1 MTYLVKTM
9 SETLE
14 FFYDEKRGICYR
26 NEYSDTVHL
35 LTDEAE
41 GEMDVCC
48 EENLHLVCQSKKG
61 ELLYFCYRMGQW
73 HRRVLLN
80 SKREEPCFFN
90 LRLWGEKKGIRLFYG
105 LEHQGE
111 NLLVCQPL
119 DGTPQPLAKISEKR
133 FLLRK
138 DSAGCLYLIYR
149 QGEESFFQCYRYGNW
164 TNAKS
169 LGRGRISDA
178 LFTRPQTAHLAITEH
193 GNLFYASLVEG
204 EIKEKIPVTR
214 GEFEPVL
221 LYYENSLWMLY
232 ENRGRVFYWK
242 KGEKS
247 PVAMITGSSPELFHL
262 RVAEG
267 RELARRAYG
276 CRRQNQIN
284 LFLCSKIPEETEQN
298 SFSDDCIIEL
308 TKLKLRLDSLEDTV
322 RKMQNKL
329 IIPPEK

>member
-1 MTYLVKTM
+1 MSYLVKTK

-14 FFYDEKRGICYR
+14 FFYEKRRGICYR
-26 NEYSDTVHL
+26 NELSDTVHL

-41 GEMDVCC
+41 GEMDVCSG
-48 EENLHLVCQSKKG
+48 EDLHLVCQSKKG

-80 SKREEPCFFN
+80 SKREEPSFFH
-90 LRLWGEKKGIRLFYG
+90 LRLWETKKELRLFYV

-119 DGTPQPLAKISEKR
+119 EGSPEPLAKISEKN
-133 FLLRK
+133 FLLRR

-164 TNAKS
+164 TNPKS
-169 LGRGRISDA
+169 LGRVQVSDA
-178 LFTRPQTAHLAITEH
+178 LFTQPQTAHLAIIEH
-193 GNLFYASLVEG
+193 GNLFYASLEEG
-204 EIKEKIPVTR
+204 EIKEKLPVTR
-214 GEFEPVL
+214 GEFDPVL

-284 LFLCSKIPEETEQN
+284 LFLCSKIPEETQQK
-298 SFSDDCIIEL
+298 SVSDDCMIEL
-308 TKLKLRLDSLEDTV
+308 TKLKLRLDSLEQTV
-322 RKMQNKL
+322 RKLQNKWM
-329 IIPPEK
+329 IDHEK